1 MGSVPLSPSI
11 TKQTRLRTSAAAPLS
26 RVAAHW
32 AYPKST
38 ACKLQRATCAWRHA
52 TGIGKGKTAADLPG
66 NWAFQSRARPRA
78 ACTDLCI
85 GLSTG
90 FATASVDNL
99 PGLAT
104 QPCRPLRLVHQPAAR
119 CHAQHAP
126 YRADC
131 MWRCCR
137 CAAYYLR
144 QPPRRRHTASA
155 TRRHRVCKAFTRD
168 TVLLKSST
176 AGVAVVTCHHRRS
189 AASSLATTASP
200 TTLSAMRK
208 TGRH

>member
-1 MGSVPLSPSI
+1 VGSVPLSPSI
-11 TKQTRLRTSAAAPLS
+11 TQQTRLSTSAAAPLS

-38 ACKLQRATCAWRHA
+38 VCKLQRAPCAWRHA
-52 TGIGKGKTAADLPG
+52 TGIGNGKTAAYLPG
-66 NWAFQSRARPRA
+66 NWAFQSKARPRA

-90 FATASVDNL
+90 FVTASVDNL
-99 PGLAT
+99 PRLAT
-104 QPCRPLRLVHQPAAR
+104 QPGRSLRLDHRPATR

-126 YRADC
+126 PRHDC

-137 CAAYYLR
+137 RAAYYLR

-168 TVLLKSST
+168 TVLLKSSNT
-176 AGVAVVTCHHRRS
+176 GVAVVTCHHPRS
-189 AASSLATTASP
+189 AASSPATTASP
-200 TTLSAMRK
+200 TLSAMRK